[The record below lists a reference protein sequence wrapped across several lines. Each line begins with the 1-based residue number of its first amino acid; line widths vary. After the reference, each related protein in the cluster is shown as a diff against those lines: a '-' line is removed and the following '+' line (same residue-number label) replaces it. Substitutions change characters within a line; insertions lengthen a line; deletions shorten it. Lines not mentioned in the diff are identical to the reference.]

1 MFRTSRTLRTAVTAV
16 AAGAFSLGLVTANT
30 GTAAA
35 AETVCSGTASVYGI
49 LPDGRLTYSA
59 INPTNGDRIKT
70 LTGADLGFT
79 PQAMATLNFNTILVT
94 STSGALYRVDVQ
106 TNNTALTLA
115 SAPVR
120 IADSGWTHDKL
131 TYDGYGH
138 LYGTTSSG
146 LLLQY
151 TVTEDKPAGS
161 QHIGMRKEID
171 SGFVLKTLSA
181 VGQDRLIATTVDGKL
196 LSYQIVGDAWRRSDL
211 KTDGWSAFDQLVS
224 PGAGFYYGRI
234 PTTGA
239 MYWYKDGNI
248 SDGSGADIAYHTSD
262 PVDASGWT
270 QQLLSAA
277 PRTVSCKSVSTLGQD
292 IANAA
297 NAEVGKTFTSYP
309 FTYDYAWCAEFVKY
323 IWAGEDVDYASQLDA
338 RAWSLYKY
346 GTNHGT
352 WKTGSPKVGDA
363 VLYDKDGTLG
373 DNEADHVNIVVGV
386 SSDGTQIQT
395 VGGNESH
402 KVSKSGWFTWKTASD
417 PVGAG
422 RVMGFA
428 SPIG

>member
-1 MFRTSRTLRTAVTAV
+1 MKQTTRTATRRAIGTVLAG
-16 AAGAFSLGLVTANT
+16 AAGAALLTVGAVAQ
-30 GTAAA
+30 AADA
-35 AETVCSGTASVYGI
+35 KATTTCSGTASVYGI

-94 STSGALYRVDVQ
+94 STTGALYRVDVQ

-115 SAPVR
+115 NAPVR

-171 SGFVLKTLSA
+171 SGFVLKTLTST
-181 VGQDRLIATTVDGKL
+181 GDDRLLGTTSGGALYEYVISSSGTW
-196 LSYQIVGDAWRRSDL
+196 SRNDL
-211 KTDGWSAFDQLVS
+211 KTDGWSAFDQLLS
-224 PGAGFYYGRI
+224 PGAGVYYGRV

-239 MYWYKDGNI
+239 MYWYKDA
-248 SDGSGADIAYHTSD
+248 DPTDKSGADIAYHTSD

-277 PRTVSCKSVSTLGQD
+277 PNSYKCAALDRDD
-292 IANAA
+292 IAAVKAAGREMMNAHDTAWA
-297 NAEVGKTFTSYP
+297 NSTEWSCLENLWDEESGWRWNASNPSGAYGIPQSLPGSKMGTAGADWQTNP
-309 FTYDYAWCAEFVKY
+309 LTQIKWGLGY
-323 IWAGEDVDYASQLDA
+323 IDDRY
-338 RAWSLYKY
+338 
-346 GTNHGT
+346 
-352 WKTGSPKVGDA
+352 GSPC
-363 VLYDKDGTLG
+363 
-373 DNEADHVNIVVGV
+373 
-386 SSDGTQIQT
+386 
-395 VGGNESH
+395 
-402 KVSKSGWFTWKTASD
+402 
-417 PVGAG
+417 GAW
-422 RVMGFA
+422 RFFQA
-428 SPIG
+428 NNWY